1 MVNDLSPICKALISL
16 FASTA
21 TPLTISDIENALV
34 DANKAA
40 VRAEL
45 QMLVRATVAN
55 QAVRYVDE
63 RLVYWLAGTP
73 LEPFD
78 GTLLHYPPTSMEI
91 KWSAAGRTYV
101 VGHDVTLADV
111 GGIPRTQETQHA

>member
-21 TPLTISDIENALV
+21 TPLTISDIETALV
-34 DANKAA
+34 DADRPAL
-40 VRAEL
+40 RAEL

-55 QAVRYVDE
+55 QAIRYTDE

-73 LEPFD
+73 IDTFD
-78 GTLLHYPPTSMEI
+78 GTLLHYPPIPSQI
-91 KWSAAGRTYV
+91 KWKVGESTYLAG
-101 VGHDVTLADV
+101 GDATLADV
-111 GGIPRTQETQHA
+111 GIPRTQENQHA